1 MTDLPQTLPLS
12 HIRVLDLTRVRAGP
26 TAVRQLADWGA
37 DVVKVEIPEAL
48 EGDNSLGGNRE
59 GPDFQNLHRNKRSL
73 TLDLKQEKGRD
84 LLLELAV
91 RADVVVEN
99 FRPAV
104 KHRLGIGYAE
114 MAAVNPRLVY
124 ASLSAFG
131 EEGPYRARPGVDQ
144 IVQGMGGLMSIT
156 GEPEGRPMRVGIPV
170 ADLSAGLLAAN
181 GVLLA
186 LMHRE
191 RTGKGQWVQTS
202 LLNAQLFMLDFQ
214 AARWVMSGE
223 EPGRAGNHHPTSTPM
238 GAFQCADASIN
249 IAPVGQAMWRALCD
263 LLGAPDWPDDPRF
276 STVAARLNH
285 RDELNGLIEARLATA
300 PAATWLERLE
310 AADIPC
316 GPVNTISQAF
326 DDPQVRQNE
335 MAQDYLAADGSTYRL
350 VAQPIRMSAVPEM
363 PRRAAPARGA
373 DTDALLAELGYSAA
387 GIAKLREAGI
397 V

>member
-1 MTDLPQTLPLS
+1 MTELPQPLPLS

-37 DVVKVEIPEAL
+37 DVIKVEIPAAL
-48 EGDNSLGGNRE
+48 EGDNSLGGDRD

-73 TLDLKQEKGRD
+73 TLDLKREEGRA
-84 LLLELAV
+84 LLLELA
-91 RADVVVEN
+91 RRTDVVVEN
-99 FRPAV
+99 FRPSV
-104 KHRLGIGYAE
+104 KHRLRIAYADLE
-114 MAAVNPRLVY
+114 AVNPRLVY

-144 IVQGMGGLMSIT
+144 IVQGMAGLMAIT

-181 GVLLA
+181 GVLIA
-186 LMHRE
+186 LLHRE
-191 RTGKGQWVQTS
+191 RTGRGQWVQTS

-238 GAFQCADASIN
+238 GAFRCADASIN
-249 IAPVGQAMWRALCD
+249 IAPVGQAMWRALCE
-263 LLGAPDWPDDPRF
+263 LLGAPEWAEDPRF
-276 STVAARLNH
+276 ATLPARQRN
-285 RDELNGLIEARLATA
+285 RDELIGLIEERLATA

-310 AADIPC
+310 QADIPC
-316 GPVNTISQAF
+316 GPVNSISQAF
-326 DDPQVRQNE
+326 ADPQVRQNE
-335 MAQDYLAADGSTYRL
+335 MAQDYATAEGGSHRL
-350 VAQPIRMSAVPEM
+350 VAQPIRMSAVPDM
-363 PRRAAPARGA
+363 PRQAAPARGA
-373 DTDALLAELGYSAA
+373 DTDALLAELGYDSAA
-387 GIAKLREAGI
+387 IARLREAGI